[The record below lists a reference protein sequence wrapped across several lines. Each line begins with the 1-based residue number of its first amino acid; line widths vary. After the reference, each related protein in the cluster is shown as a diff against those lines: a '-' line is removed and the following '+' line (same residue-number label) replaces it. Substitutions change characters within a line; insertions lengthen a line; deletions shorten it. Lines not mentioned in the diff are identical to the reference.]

1 MRRERGWKLREHR
14 VYENFDA
21 VDREDYQGWRAAD
34 AGLETVTLWRT
45 EYARWDDPD
54 AAEPDK
60 LGVLGV
66 VWELVESG
74 CECGSESFNV
84 GEEDDGPCVCD
95 SIADALGGVLSEWD
109 VHATSLWE
117 PSASPDWQSQALGT
131 VWVSAH
137 ESYEHERDTRYN
149 YSLHVEGVSAEIRS
163 RIFGAVGV
171 E

>member
-14 VYENFDA
+14 VCEDFDA
-21 VDREDYQGWRAAD
+21 AGTDQYRQWREAD
-34 AGLETVTLWRT
+34 AGMELVTLFRT

-60 LGVLGV
+60 LGVLMV

-95 SIADALGGVLSEWD
+95 SIADALGGVLSDWD
-109 VHATSLWE
+109 VHATSIWE
-117 PSASPDWQSQALGT
+117 ASTQPWHRIVGH
-131 VWVSAH
+131 VWVSAT
-137 ESYEHERDTRYN
+137 ETYEYERDTRYA
-149 YSLHVEGVSAEIRS
+149 YSLHVSGPITEEIRA
-163 RIFGAVGV
+163 RVFNAVGV